1 VAVVEVVLCLLPIE
15 LTGVKAMIRFLF
27 FGS

>member
-1 VAVVEVVLCLLPIE
+1 VEMILCVLPIE
-15 LTGVKAMIRFLF
+15 LTGVTAMIRFLF